1 MEFRQDINALRA
13 LAVLAV
19 VCYHFGLAGFAGGFV
34 GVDVFFVISGFLMT
48 GIIVTGIEANR
59 FSLVSFYVSRIKRIV
74 PALAVLCA
82 ALLAA
87 GWFWKAPYDYAV
99 TARHAA
105 SAMGFASNFV
115 LNDEAGYFDSF
126 SKDKWLLHTWS
137 LSVEWQFYM
146 LFPLFV
152 MGIYKFAPR
161 YAAHIF
167 AALAALSLATSVIAT
182 PSHASFAFY
191 LLPARMWEM
200 LAGALAFLFARHYA
214 PRYTHL
220 HKPVQAAGLILIAV
234 SIACFDAGTAWPGY
248 AAILPVLGAA
258 LIVAMPL
265 PAPKVFAA
273 APVQLLGTWSYSIY
287 LWHWPI
293 YVALRQAQLD
303 SQMPWIAAGIGLSVL
318 LGFLSYRLVETPLRL
333 RGKNPAVR
341 SLAILFFALVIT
353 AALMIDHGKGYPARA
368 PKAVQDIE
376 AVIEATKN
384 RKPVPCEKASPATS
398 YGDHADCGDDNPPA
412 YAVLG
417 DSHAAALFSGI
428 YDMALPNKGALYTK
442 GCPPLMTGYF
452 ISKSRKNAC
461 PDFTAAAA
469 ADIARLPAHVPL
481 LVIYRLSYYLHGY
494 NEHPDEKVAL
504 RYTDV
509 PDDEAAADP
518 TGVYT
523 RKMTETLCHL
533 RASGRS
539 VYVLRPIPEIGAE
552 VPRTLAR
559 QMMIHGK
566 ADDITIPLA
575 DYQARHQD
583 VQAAL
588 NTAAQTCGII
598 LLDPVPY
605 LCKDGQCMGSE
616 NGVPLYAD
624 DDHLSDAGT
633 AKLAPI
639 FQRILFPDKD

>member
-59 FSLVSFYVSRIKRIV
+59 FSLVSFYVSRIKRII

-87 GWFWKAPYDYAV
+87 GWFWMAPYDYAV

-161 YAAHIF
+161 YTAHIF

-182 PSHASFAFY
+182 PSHASF
-191 LLPARMWEM
+191 
-200 LAGALAFLFARHYA
+200 
-214 PRYTHL
+214 
-220 HKPVQAAGLILIAV
+220 
-234 SIACFDAGTAWPGY
+234 
-248 AAILPVLGAA
+248 LPVLGAA

-265 PAPKVFAA
+265 PAPKVLAA

-303 SQMPWIAAGIGLSVL
+303 GQMPWIAAGIVLSVL

-398 YGDHADCGDDNPPA
+398 YGDDADCSDEHPPA

-469 ADIARLPAHVPL
+469 ADIAHLPAHVPL

-504 RYTDV
+504 RYSDV
-509 PDDEAAADP
+509 PDDKAAADP

-566 ADDITIPLA
+566 ADDISIPLA
-575 DYQARHQD
+575 DYQVRHQD

-605 LCKDGQCMGSE
+605 LCKDGQCIGSE